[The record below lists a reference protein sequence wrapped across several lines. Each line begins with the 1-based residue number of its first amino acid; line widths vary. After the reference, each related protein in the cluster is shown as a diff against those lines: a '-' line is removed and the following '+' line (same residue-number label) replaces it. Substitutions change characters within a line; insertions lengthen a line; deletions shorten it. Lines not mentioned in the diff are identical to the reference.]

1 MPLDL
6 LTQTMFSSMN
16 SFLLVAVPLFI
27 LVGAV
32 MEKGRVAE
40 RMFDFAEALV
50 GWLPGGLGHVNVISS
65 VIFSG
70 VSGSSVADIASV
82 GAIEIKAMER
92 HGFPKGYA
100 VGMTLCTATLS
111 SIIPPSILVVIAGS
125 IANVSIGTLLVA
137 GFVPGLFIAFAFMV
151 FNHFY
156 SVHYGYNPPSPF
168 VLRTV
173 VVTGL
178 RAILPMLT
186 PIILVAGIASG
197 IFTPTE
203 AAAIAVVYVLV
214 LSVLVYRTIPVSE
227 IPEILIS
234 TARISGTILFI
245 AATSQ
250 LAAWIFAF
258 EGLPDKVAVVLDA
271 VSVGPIS
278 GLLVIFVF
286 LLIIGIFMEAIP
298 AMFILIPVLLPPA
311 LSLGIDPMHFL
322 VVTVLT
328 LTLGLVTPPVGV
340 CLFAAAQVAN
350 MRVEDVIRG
359 SLAPM
364 TVLTIAIF
372 LLVLFPILTLG
383 PIRLLGTLLRK
394 RQMDTRA
401 EISAPGLRGGHGH
414 CGLRQD
420 GSRHPP
426 CRKHVAAHSW
436 RRTCCTVP
444 ATSSGCS
451 RGWPRRRTSVALAGS
466 GRGAARTEQM
476 RPVVIACSALRRRY
490 RDFLRER
497 LGQVRYV
504 FLHGSRG
511 HHRRT
516 PCGAARPFR
525 DRIAAGEP
533 ACGAGAAQLR

>member
-1 MPLDL
+1 MSLFLLLSFFGLSMLGIPLAVALALAGVATLWLYTSMPMDL
-6 LTQTMFSSMN
+6 LSQTMFSSMN

-27 LVGAV
+27 LVGTV
-32 MEKGRVAE
+32 MERGRVAE
-40 RMFDFAEALV
+40 RIFDFAEAIV

-125 IANVSIGTLLVA
+125 IATVSIGTLLVA
-137 GFVPGLFIAFAFMV
+137 GLVPGLFIAFAFLV

-156 SVHYGYNPPSPF
+156 SVHYGYNPPTPF
-168 VLRTV
+168 NFHLV

-186 PIILVAGIASG
+186 PLILIIGIASG
-197 IFTPTE
+197 LFTPTE
-203 AAAIAVVYVLV
+203 AAAIAVVYVAV
-214 LSVLVYRTIPVSE
+214 LGLLVYRTLPVRE

-250 LAAWIFAF
+250 LAAWIFTYD
-258 EGLPDKVAVVLDA
+258 GLPEKVAELMQVMSL
-271 VSVGPIS
+271 GPVT
-278 GLLVIFVF
+278 GMLVIFVF

-298 AMFILIPVLLPPA
+298 AMFILIPVLMPPVQA
-311 LSLGIDPMHFL
+311 LGIDPIHFL
-322 VVTVLT
+322 IVTVMT

-350 MRVEDVIRG
+350 MKVEDVIRG

-364 TVLTIAIF
+364 AVLTLAIF
-372 LLVLFPILTLG
+372 ALVLFPFLTLG
-383 PIRLLGTLLRK
+383 PIRLLG
-394 RQMDTRA
+394 M
-401 EISAPGLRGGHGH
+401 
-414 CGLRQD
+414 
-420 GSRHPP
+420 
-426 CRKHVAAHSW
+426 
-436 RRTCCTVP
+436 
-444 ATSSGCS
+444 
-451 RGWPRRRTSVALAGS
+451 
-466 GRGAARTEQM
+466 
-476 RPVVIACSALRRRY
+476 Y
-490 RDFLRER
+490 
-497 LGQVRYV
+497 
-504 FLHGSRG
+504 
-511 HHRRT
+511 
-516 PCGAARPFR
+516 
-525 DRIAAGEP
+525 
-533 ACGAGAAQLR
+533 

>member
-1 MPLDL
+1 MSVFLLVAFFGLSMLGIPLAVALALASVATLWLFTSMPLDL
-6 LTQTMFSSMN
+6 LSQTMFSSMN

-27 LVGAV
+27 LVGTV
-32 MEKGRVAE
+32 MERGRVAE
-40 RMFDFAEALV
+40 RIFDFAEAIV

-137 GFVPGLFIAFAFMV
+137 GLVPGLFIAFAFMV

-156 SVHYGYNPPSPF
+156 SVYYGYNPPSPF
-168 VLRTV
+168 NLRMV
-173 VVTGL
+173 VISGL

-186 PIILVAGIASG
+186 PLILIIGIASG
-197 IFTPTE
+197 LFTPTE
-203 AAAIAVVYVLV
+203 AAAIAVVYVGILG
-214 LSVLVYRTIPVSE
+214 VLVYRTLPVSE
-227 IPEILIS
+227 LPEILIS

-250 LAAWIFAF
+250 IAAWVFTYD
-258 EGLPDKVAVVLDA
+258 GLPEKVADLLQA
-271 VSVGPIS
+271 MHLGALT
-278 GLLVIFVF
+278 GMLVIFVF

-298 AMFILIPVLLPPA
+298 AMFILIPVLMPPVEA
-311 LSLGIDPMHFL
+311 LGIDPIHFL
-322 VVTVLT
+322 IVTVMT

-364 TVLTIAIF
+364 AVLTLAIF
-372 LLVLFPILTLG
+372 ALVLFPILTLG
-383 PIRLLGTLLRK
+383 PIRLLG
-394 RQMDTRA
+394 M
-401 EISAPGLRGGHGH
+401 
-414 CGLRQD
+414 
-420 GSRHPP
+420 
-426 CRKHVAAHSW
+426 
-436 RRTCCTVP
+436 
-444 ATSSGCS
+444 
-451 RGWPRRRTSVALAGS
+451 
-466 GRGAARTEQM
+466 
-476 RPVVIACSALRRRY
+476 Y
-490 RDFLRER
+490 
-497 LGQVRYV
+497 
-504 FLHGSRG
+504 
-511 HHRRT
+511 
-516 PCGAARPFR
+516 
-525 DRIAAGEP
+525 
-533 ACGAGAAQLR
+533 